1 MPSAIDDPANH
12 SVPILDTFE
21 DSVNKSISYLVLPFL
36 RSTDDPRFEIV
47 DVLDFADQILE
58 VRPEHE

>member
-1 MPSAIDDPANH
+1 MSSAIDDPANH

-21 DSVNKSISYLVLPFL
+21 DSVNKSNSYLVLPFL

-47 DVLDFADQILE
+47 DVLDLADQILE